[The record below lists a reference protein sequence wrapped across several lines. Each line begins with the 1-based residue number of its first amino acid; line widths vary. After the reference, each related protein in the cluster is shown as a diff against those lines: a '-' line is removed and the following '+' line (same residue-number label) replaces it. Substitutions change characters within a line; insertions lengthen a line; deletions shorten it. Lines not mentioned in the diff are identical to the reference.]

1 MYCQLLILTVVPQQ
15 DGTGP
20 SSDRS
25 SPISSALAPLRVC
38 VCVCVCVHMRTHAQS
53 CQTLCDPMDYS
64 PPGSSVRKIFQARIM
79 EWLPFPAPG
88 DLLDSGI
95 KLESLKSP
103 ALAGRFFTSAPPGKP
118 TPLRSTWIIVFDA
131 NFLNGFAVAKH
142 PLPNGRG

>member
-1 MYCQLLILTVVPQQ
+1 MLVRIRRKGNPCARLVGMYWFSHYGKQ
-15 DGTGP
+15 DG
-20 SSDRS
+20 SSS
-25 SPISSALAPLRVC
+25 KNSQQIHHVFGVC
-38 VCVCVCVHMRTHAQS
+38 SVTQS
-53 CQTLCDPMDYS
+53 CPTLCNPMDYS

-103 ALAGRFFTSAPPGKP
+103 ALAGRFFTYAPPGKP